1 MIKISE
7 YLRSSASEKMKY
19 QRKSASKFL
28 GDNYGQK
35 EKKANQ
41 NNRNTSANKP
51 PPQVASCGNLYF
63 PGYPDIL
70 PPIF

>member
-28 GDNYGQK
+28 GDIYGQK
-35 EKKANQ
+35 EKKAE
-41 NNRNTSANKP
+41 
-51 PPQVASCGNLYF
+51 
-63 PGYPDIL
+63 
-70 PPIF
+70 